1 MRKVNLKIL
10 VILLLAL
17 SGCKGC
23 SQSGLQSERNEA
35 EYKTTYESD
44 YESGNTKKA
53 KEYNPPNSL
62 GDLFNRHKSAIFLV
76 YTSNDKDTFQGS
88 GFFVS
93 PNGIAVSNYHIFEGT
108 FKGNEVIVSSS
119 GKELRINRVLE
130 KNADKDYIIFKLGA
144 ATGVNYLETSNVPPE
159 IGDEVIAIGNPVGLE
174 HTLSKGI
181 ISGYRN
187 DRELI
192 QTSAEITHG
201 SSGGALLNMQGEVV
215 GITSSGLG
223 EANLNFAINI
233 QEIPLSKYIE

>member
-23 SQSGLQSERNEA
+23 SQSGLRSEQRKANNT
-35 EYKTTYESD
+35 TTYQSD
-44 YESGNTKKA
+44 YKSGNTKKA

-108 FKGNEVIVSSS
+108 FKGNEVIVTSS
-119 GKELRINRVLE
+119 GKELHIKKVLE
-130 KNADKDYIIFKLGA
+130 KNEDKDYIIFKVGD
-144 ATGVNYLETSNVPPE
+144 VRNMNYLSISQAHPA
-159 IGDEVIAIGNPVGLE
+159 IGEEVFAIGNPRGLE
-174 HTLSKGI
+174 HTLSTGI
-181 ISGYRN
+181 ISGYR
-187 DRELI
+187 REKQLI
-192 QTSAEITHG
+192 QTTAEITHG
-201 SSGGALLNMQGEVV
+201 SSGGALLNMKGEVI
-215 GITSSGLG
+215 GITSSGFG

-233 QEIPLSKYIE
+233 QKLPLNKFIK